1 MTAAVGKAAAGKVVD
16 VAIQNRS
23 LKQEA
28 GRQVKKSA
36 VKSGRRAVGGQ
47 KLLIMEFVVCMVIVS
62 MHPLVEPEE
71 GAGPF
76 MKRGTAISLLFF
88 ILGLIGAVGPKASK
102 VSGGIGALVTVGLL
116 IDQRS
121 VFGVMVDKFK
131 PEKPLAPGKIEDAA
145 PDTGNILRLSD

>member
-36 VKSGRRAVGGQ
+36 VKSGRKAVGGQ
-47 KLLIMEFVVCMVIVS
+47 KLLIMEFVVCMVVVG
-62 MHPLVEPEE
+62 MHPIAAPEE
-71 GAGPF
+71 GPGPF

-88 ILGLIGAVGPKASK
+88 ILGLVGAVGPRASK
-102 VSGGIGALVTVGLL
+102 VASGIGALVTVGLL

-121 VFGVMVDKFK
+121 VFGLMVEKFK
-131 PEKPLAPGKIEDAA
+131 PLPPGKIEDSA
-145 PDTGNILRLSD
+145 PDFGNILRQAE